1 MLPLFTMSNSETSD
15 AVCGTPIQRYSSFP
29 RPSRGALAPRAYS
42 FICSHPPR
50 GWRSADRR
58 VFLVLEPRLLRR
70 GAHLAIGALASR
82 RSAVTVLG
90 PRSPRA
96 AAPALPPEPPRGP
109 RQPGSSSPDQRPL
122 NLPDRTSPG
131 RHAPLRLQDRLRRR
145 PSMSEDESHLA
156 HARYVVNSRVQKV
169 DGSATAGTWVWAQTR
184 AIVMFRLHLTLNQT
198 RRFSSSAGAGHAAEL
213 PVAVGMDYA
222 SNLETRRHTERR
234 GHHCRCSGAE
244 TYPARSGK
252 KAAKARKK
260 RRQDRARMVARDP
273 LRRIWETSEWHQ
285 RAR

>member
-58 VFLVLEPRLLRR
+58 VFLVLVPRLLRR

-145 PSMSEDESHLA
+145 PSMSEDASHLA

-169 DGSATAGTWVWAQTR
+169 DGSATAGTWVLGSDA
-184 AIVMFRLHLTLNQT
+184 
-198 RRFSSSAGAGHAAEL
+198 
-213 PVAVGMDYA
+213 
-222 SNLETRRHTERR
+222 RHRHVPIALINT
-234 GHHCRCSGAE
+234 
-244 TYPARSGK
+244 
-252 KAAKARKK
+252 
-260 RRQDRARMVARDP
+260 
-273 LRRIWETSEWHQ
+273 
-285 RAR
+285 